1 MKRSR
6 NRRTSRNR
14 SKKLIR
20 GMMRGGVC
28 PTCVASVGFGVGKYM
43 IGAAGVAS
51 VAGASAVST
60 RNNRSKR
67 RNRGGSKKKNSFQKK
82 KKKGGSRKRKR
93 NTRRTKKR

>member
-6 NRRTSRNR
+6 NRRTNRNK
-14 SKKLIR
+14 SKRI
-20 GMMRGGVC
+20 MRGGMC
-28 PTCVASVGFGVGKYM
+28 PPCMAAGIGVGKYM

-51 VAGASAVST
+51 VAGASVVST

-67 RNRGGSKKKNSFQKK
+67 RNRGGCKKKNSFQKK

-93 NTRRTKKR
+93 NIRRSKKR

>member
-6 NRRTSRNR
+6 NRRTGRNR
-14 SKKLIR
+14 SKKL
-20 GMMRGGVC
+20 MRGGVC

-51 VAGASAVST
+51 VAGASAVSKS
-60 RNNRSKR
+60 NRSKR
-67 RNRGGSKKKNSFQKK
+67 RKKGGYNKKNSFQKK